1 MLKKLRSLFSKKTAD
16 IEIMPSGQSLHK
28 KYNYVIRDLNGKI
41 VKGTITAE
49 NIRAALKKLE
59 PNAIKVI
66 SVEKIHFEENLA
78 VNRIKLRDLMVFFR
92 ELSVIYKSGIPI
104 HRGINIVQK
113 ETDDPEIQKVFIR
126 MRDSLRHG
134 KSFSESMALFPDI
147 FTRFHRSLVKAA
159 EQGGYLEKGLD
170 YLSEVIEKEVDLRMK
185 VTTSLNYPFFI
196 FIFGLTGCILVF
208 MWISPFLNMIVS
220 GFGITLP
227 VYTKIM
233 LVLAQITHRFFF
245 LMPFL
250 VAAGFALMY
259 YQKKLFRNQKVKLY
273 WEQFIFSIPRVRE
286 LIQKSILAH
295 ALIIL
300 SSLLRAGVKLT
311 YCIEL
316 AAESCDSIIFGTA
329 FQIISEQIKEGKTI
343 AECMSE
349 QPRYFPRVL
358 VAMVTVGE
366 ETGELS
372 ETISRIASFYETDV
386 NTAAESFTRFIE
398 PFASV
403 LLGAFVAVLV
413 LSFFIP
419 IYSILNR
426 L

>member
-1 MLKKLRSLFSKKTAD
+1 MLKKLRSLFAKKSAD
-16 IEIMPSGQSLHK
+16 VEKMPSGQPSQK
-28 KYNYVIRDLNGKI
+28 RYTYVLRDLNGKI

-49 NIRAALKKLE
+49 NLRAALKKLE

-66 SVEKIHFEENLA
+66 SVEKIHFEETLA
-78 VNRIKLRDLMVFFR
+78 VNKLKLRDLMVFFR
-92 ELSVIYKSGIPI
+92 ELAVIYKSGIPI
-104 HRGINIVQK
+104 HRAINVVQK
-113 ETDDPEIQKVFIR
+113 ETEDPDIQKIFIH

-134 KSFSESMALFPDI
+134 KSFSESMALFPEI

-170 YLSEVIEKEVDLRMK
+170 YLSVVIEKEVTLRMK
-185 VTTSLNYPFFI
+185 VSTSLNYPFFV
-196 FIFGLTGCILVF
+196 FLFGLAGCILVF
-208 MWISPFLNMIVS
+208 MWISPFLHMIVS
-220 GFGITLP
+220 SFGINLP
-227 VYTKIM
+227 IYTRIM
-233 LVLAQITHRFFF
+233 LALAQMTHRFFF

-250 VAAGFALMY
+250 VAAGFVLMSF
-259 YQKKLFRNQKVKLY
+259 QKKLFRNQKVKLY
-273 WEQFIFSIPRVRE
+273 WEQFILSIPRVKD
-286 LIQKSILAH
+286 LVQKSILAH
-295 ALIIL
+295 ALIVL

-311 YCIEL
+311 YCLEL

-372 ETISRIASFYETDV
+372 DTIDKIASFYESDV
-386 NTAAESFTRFIE
+386 YIAADSFTRFIE
-398 PFASV
+398 PFASI
-403 LLGAFVAVLV
+403 LLGAFVAALV
-413 LSFFIP
+413 FSFFIP